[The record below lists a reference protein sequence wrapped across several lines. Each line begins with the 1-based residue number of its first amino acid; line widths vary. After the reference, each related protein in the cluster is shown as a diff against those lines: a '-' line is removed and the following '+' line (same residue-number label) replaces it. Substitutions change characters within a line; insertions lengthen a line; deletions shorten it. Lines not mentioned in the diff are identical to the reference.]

1 MRNRQFSSIFAGVFS
16 LAISF
21 RFSAVVGIAT
31 FFSVL
36 AARSAAGE
44 QPPSFS
50 NDVMPVISKAGC
62 NLGTCHGNQNGKG
75 GFKLS
80 LRGQNPQADYWSI
93 SHDQFGRRV
102 NAFEPA
108 RSLVLLKPTMQ
119 VAHQGGL
126 RFKRESAEYDTLK
139 RWIEAGLPADPPDHP
154 NVVSLEVKPSEQ
166 VLVEPL
172 NEQQIGA
179 TATFTDG
186 SRRDVTRIAVYE
198 TSSGNITVSAAG
210 VARFDATGEATVLV
224 RYQQLQQAVRLAHV
238 PARPDFAWDAPP
250 PSNYIDEHIFAKL
263 RSLRIN
269 PSRLATDTE
278 FVRRAFLD
286 ALGILP
292 TAQEARRFVSDPVPD
307 KRSKLI
313 DSLLTRPEF
322 ADNWALK
329 WSDLLKNE
337 EKVIDPTGVKV
348 FHAWIRD
355 SFAQNKPLN
364 QFVRELVSARGSTY
378 ENPPA
383 NYYRANRDP
392 ISRAEATAQLFL
404 GIRLQCA
411 KCHNHPFDRWT
422 QDDYY
427 RWAALF
433 ARVDYKIV
441 KNNRPDDNDKHQFDG
456 EQIVLIADKG
466 DVEDPRTRQSALPK
480 FLGGD
485 GPSLTSDAD
494 RLTPVAEWLTS
505 ADNELF
511 VRSQVNRIWYQLL
524 GRGLVEPIDDFR
536 ATNPAVNPPL
546 LDALAKDFVEHGF
559 DLRSLVRTIMQ
570 SHTYQSSSEPN
581 DTNRSDESNFSH
593 SLVRRLSAEQML
605 DALVQVTGGKIEVF
619 DESGAIRAGQAAG
632 VGAFSRTDKRGRR
645 KANQDE
651 KFLKLFGKP
660 PRLLTCECERS
671 TESTLAQAFEMLSGP
686 TVNRLLSEPDNR
698 LTTLLAS
705 SDSPSSMIDD
715 LYWSALAR
723 DPSPEELQAAVRYL
737 ERSSSWRA
745 AIEDITWSLVNSK
758 EFLLRR

>member
-1 MRNRQFSSIFAGVFS
+1 MRNSRLSSSPVDRCLAVAVKHRYLFVGTVFACCAFG
-16 LAISF
+16 
-21 RFSAVVGIAT
+21 SARL
-31 FFSVL
+31 VL
-36 AARSAAGE
+36 GE
-44 QPPSFS
+44 APSFQ
-50 NDVMPVISKAGC
+50 NDVMPVFSKAGC

-80 LRGQNPQADYWSI
+80 LRGQNPAADYLSI

-102 NAFEPA
+102 NVFDPS
-108 RSLVLLKPTMQ
+108 RSLILLKPTMQ

-126 RFKRESAEYDTLK
+126 RFKRGSPEYETLQ
-139 RWIEAGLPADPPDHP
+139 RWIEGGLPADTADSPRL
-154 NVVSLEVKPSEQ
+154 VSLEVSPREQ
-166 VLVEPL
+166 VLTAPL
-172 NEQQIGA
+172 SEQQIVT
-179 TATFTDG
+179 TAIFSDG
-186 SRRDVTRIAVYE
+186 HRRDVTNIAVYE
-198 TSSGNITVSAAG
+198 TSGGSVTVSADG
-210 VARFDATGEATVLV
+210 LSRFTAPGEATVLV
-224 RYQQLQQAVRLAHV
+224 RYQQIQQAVRLAHV
-238 PARPDFAWDAPP
+238 SARPDFACDAPP
-250 PSNYIDEHIFAKL
+250 ASNYIDEHIFAKL

-269 PSRLATDTE
+269 PSRLSSDTE
-278 FVRRAFLD
+278 FLRRAFLD
-286 ALGILP
+286 TLGILP
-292 TAQEARRFVSDPVPD
+292 TAQESRQFVADSSPG
-307 KRSKLI
+307 KRTKAI
-313 DSLLTRPEF
+313 DALLARPEF

-329 WSDLLKNE
+329 WSDLLRNE
-337 EKVIDPTGVKV
+337 EKVIDPTGVKA
-348 FHAWIRD
+348 FHNWIRD
-355 SFAQNKPLN
+355 SLAQNKPLN

-466 DVEDPRTRQSALPK
+466 DVEDPRTRQAALPK
-480 FLGGD
+480 FLGAD
-485 GPSLTSDAD
+485 GPNLTSDAD
-494 RLTPVAEWLTS
+494 RLTPVAQWLTS

-511 VRSQVNRIWYQLL
+511 VRSQVNRIWYHLL

-546 LDALAKDFVEHGF
+546 LDALAKDFVAHGF
-559 DLRSLVRTIMQ
+559 DLRYLVRTIMQ
-570 SHTYQSSSEPN
+570 SHTYQSTSEPN
-581 DTNRSDESNFSH
+581 DSNRSDEINFSH

-619 DESGAIRAGQAAG
+619 DESGQTRAGQAAG

-645 KANQDE
+645 KANEDE

-686 TVNRLLSEPDNR
+686 TLNRLLAEPENR
-698 LTTLLAS
+698 LTALLGS
-705 SDSPSSMIDD
+705 SESPKMMIDE

-723 DPSPEELQAAVRYL
+723 GPSEEELKSAVQYF
-737 ERSSSWRA
+737 EQSANWRS